1 MPLSTNGNCSK
12 RNWPQP
18 GKFMDLDLNKRY
30 QTLLILW
37 FALLMSIVL
46 YFVVA
51 LLVVPDAGPGS
62 PPASSNSL
70 VTFALAALGT
80 FVVVISF
87 AVKRKLL
94 ERSVENQDVTLVQKA
109 LVIACAMCEVTALI
123 GLLERFIIRNSDY
136 YLLFV
141 VAAIGTALHFPR
153 REQLQAATYKS
164 SGKSLGGGPTL

>member
-1 MPLSTNGNCSK
+1 
-12 RNWPQP
+12 
-18 GKFMDLDLNKRY
+18 MDVDLNKRY
-30 QTLLILW
+30 QTLLVLW

-51 LLVVPDAGPGS
+51 LLVVPDPEPGS
-62 PPASSNSL
+62 APTGRANSL
-70 VTFALAALGT
+70 LTFALAALGT
-80 FVVVISF
+80 FLVVLSF
-87 AVKRKLL
+87 AVKRRLL

-109 LVIACAMCEVTALI
+109 LVLACAMCEVAALI

-153 REQLQAATYKS
+153 REQLLAATYKGSVKS
-164 SGKSLGGGPTL
+164 SGGDLAL